1 MTPDTTAM
9 LEGEIKIDYFSVF
22 AVPQRVKICAGSFSG
37 INDAS
42 VYQIEVLYTNV
53 LCADVHHH
61 FLKRKDERYTI
72 DERRFGYCSNA
83 N

>member
-1 MTPDTTAM
+1 MTPDTTVM
-9 LEGEIKIDYFSVF
+9 VEGEIKIDYHSVF
-22 AVPQRVKICAGSFSG
+22 AVIQRVKICAGNFSG

-42 VYQIEVLYTNV
+42 VYKIEVYTNV

-61 FLKRKDERYTI
+61 FLKRKDEHYTI